1 MSDEYPP
8 RATCVMSLCGG
19 AVHILILIYIVN
31 LIYIFYIFTL
41 LSYHNRFN

>member
-8 RATCVMSLCGG
+8 RATCVMSLWGG
-19 AVHILILIYIVN
+19 QSHILILIYIVN

-41 LSYHNRFN
+41 LS

>member
-8 RATCVMSLCGG
+8 RATCVMSLWGG
-19 AVHILILIYIVN
+19 QLHILILIYIVN

-41 LSYHNRFN
+41 LSYHNRLN